1 MEISVGN
8 SGGSKTRSLDL
19 KTLYKSEVSN
29 KEAPVNKGKSSWLGN
44 GEEAETKKRK
54 HRKEVAISSFEDLT
68 ERKKIRPSIN
78 DIEIDGADTC
88 SAQPSG
94 IGQKINGGNGFNAIG
109 IHIGGDGH
117 SLLIPKRPRGSVGR
131 SKFAKNH
138 LLKPSA
144 ASGSVEKV
152 TKLKDELKEVM
163 QNEVSGRGEPMG
175 SNSSAEQ
182 NVKLNG
188 KSAVKARRKQKGV
201 VGLKGSQKQEL
212 AAITSSQHEKSNGG
226 DLVKPTGSLGSKD
239 QVAKL
244 KYEIKEIPQNKVPGA
259 DAHLN
264 SSSLGSKDQVDKL
277 KYEIKEI
284 PQNNFPGAD
293 APLSSNSTSSD
304 QMGML
309 NENCKG
315 KIRNNAKKKAIDDL
329 DGNQKQKEDLAVAG
343 SSQLVTGEGND
354 LVVNNKDSSFKRNN
368 GNRRKRK
375 MSGSGG
381 ETVSKK
387 VESSIEKKVGTCDLD
402 PDDDLEQNAARML
415 SSRFDPSCTG
425 FASRSRTSA
434 LSSPSGASLLEKP
447 TANAG
452 SEGPMTVSDPAS
464 ADTADRVLRPRR
476 QQKGKGTSRQ
486 RRHFYEI
493 HSDDMDAHWFLNRRI
508 KIFWPL
514 DESWY
519 YGLVNDYDAEKN
531 LHHIKYD
538 DRDEEWISLENER
551 FKLLLL
557 PSEVP
562 HKTSHKDTVSVDTH
576 KEGSNEDKGSRAFR
590 MNDETFMASHME
602 SEPII
607 SWLARSSH
615 RVKSSPSTSL
625 KKQKLS
631 HFSSEPLQLS
641 DNSIDVYKNGN
652 MGLLERETD
661 KPNCSAAFL
670 NISADRRKNEESVP
684 ENTNSSEG
692 HVPIVYVRR
701 RYRRFSDAARVLFV
715 NNNGCVNPSGHTA
728 SLSLVFQSSAEGSN
742 FLSCLGPGELHW
754 SLNSAGV
761 LKLDTTFLE
770 RKKFKICIPR
780 WPMLT
785 YILGVDILWLI
796 HSVLLLQYGTMVTMW
811 PTVVLEVL
819 FVDNIVGLRLFI
831 FEGCL
836 KQAVAFV
843 FLVMKVFCE
852 REKDESIGQKIPVT
866 SIRFKLTF
874 FQNLIKQKVFTY
886 YSFSEVRYSNWQYL
900 DSEFQ
905 PHCLLTKQLSL
916 PECTYDN
923 IKLLEAMQ
931 HSQLPYA
938 GQTTYF
944 EVFRKRSN
952 PGAVPLFNRS
962 RSSYPVSGS
971 RPSTIY
977 SLKHGNLPPF
987 ALSFTAAP
995 NFFLSLHLKLLLE
1008 RSITSVSLQDHDSV
1022 HSLHYPRDIFHPLAN
1037 DCSHGEDQFD
1047 IFSESSCK
1055 NHEKMSSF
1063 EAAGSEVVSTSSRL
1077 CKDAAVISIDGDLR
1091 KSSQLV
1097 LDAKLNV
1104 NRTSL
1109 SSKATQTV
1117 PVENGNSDKYEANVK
1132 GHALLAVSGAKCS
1145 SNLKGISVEIPTS
1158 DEVYRDCR
1166 KTPGAQ
1172 QVSDLTWNLSDG
1184 IICSPN
1190 PTGPRSLWHRNKS
1203 GSSSSSFGG
1212 PFHAWPD
1219 GKADFIGNGF
1229 GNGPKKPRTQV
1240 QYTLP
1245 SREFN
1250 FKNKGHNLI
1259 GLPYQRIRKAND
1271 KRTSDS
1277 SKGPR
1282 RNLELVAC
1290 DANILINGGDKGWR
1304 ECGARVFLE
1313 VADQNEWKLAVKC
1326 SGELRYSYKV
1336 HQDLQPGSTN
1346 RYTHAM
1352 MWKGGKDWAIEFPDR
1367 SQWFLFKEM
1376 HEECHNRNI
1385 RAASIK
1391 NIPIPGVRM
1400 IEDSVD
1406 DQDEM
1411 PFIRS
1416 PWYFRQVRNDV
1427 EMAMDGSHVIYD
1439 MDSEDEEW
1447 ISRSRASSQMQGG
1460 EDDMISHE
1468 IFEKVMDMLEKV
1480 SYAQKRDRFTSG
1492 EIDELIAR
1500 VSPMQ
1505 VAKSIYEHWREKRL
1519 RKGMP
1524 LIRQLQP
1531 PLWER
1536 YQQIC
1541 REWDELNPKLTTG
1554 SVTGSLEKA
1563 SAGDKPPMFAFCL
1576 KPRGLELLNKGSKHR
1591 PHKKISLSGHS
1602 HAFLGDHDSHH
1613 SSGRRVNSYA
1623 LGDETSDVS
1632 PLLTK
1637 MYSSRD
1643 PGHLSLEA
1651 ADASADWNH
1660 QLRIQ
1665 RHNPKSIR
1673 AVVSPKMAVASSTLR
1688 KAAVGNGKRN
1698 NGKKLNNAFADWHN
1712 QPSRQLLLG
1721 GSDLDEFRLRD
1732 ASSAAKHAR
1741 NMAKLKR
1748 ERAQKLMLSADLA
1761 IHKAVSALMTAEA
1774 IKACTEAAS
1783 HGRSVKSTSL
1793 PPSPS

>member
-29 KEAPVNKGKSSWLGN
+29 KEKSSWLGN

-54 HRKEVAISSFEDLT
+54 NRKEVAISSFEDLT

-78 DIEIDGADTC
+78 DIEIDGADSC

-94 IGQKINGGNGFNAIG
+94 VGQKINGGSGFNAIG
-109 IHIGGDGH
+109 INIGGDGH
-117 SLLIPKRPRGSVGR
+117 GLLIPKRPRGSVGR

-152 TKLKDELKEVM
+152 AKLKDELKKLM
-163 QNEVSGRGEPMG
+163 HNETSGRGEPVD

-188 KSAVKARRKQKGV
+188 KFGIKARRKQKGV
-201 VGLKGSQKQEL
+201 LGHKGSEKQEL
-212 AAITSSQHEKSNGG
+212 AAVTSSQCAKSDGG
-226 DLVKPTGSLGSKD
+226 DLVKPTGSSGSKD

-244 KYEIKEIPQNKVPGA
+244 KYEIKEFPQNKVPGA
-259 DAHLN
+259 DAHL
-264 SSSLGSKDQVDKL
+264 SCSSLGSEDQVDKL

-284 PQNNFPGAD
+284 PQSIFPGAD

-304 QMGML
+304 QMGKL
-309 NENCKG
+309 NENSKG
-315 KIRNNAKKKAIDDL
+315 KLRNNVKKKGIDDL

-343 SSQLVTGEGND
+343 SSQLVMGDGND
-354 LVVNNKDSSFKRNN
+354 MVVNNKDSSSKRNN
-368 GNRRKRK
+368 SNRRKRK
-375 MSGSGG
+375 MLGSGG

-425 FASRSRTSA
+425 FASRNRTSA
-434 LSSPSGASLLEKP
+434 LLSPNGVSLLEKP
-447 TANAG
+447 TANVV
-452 SEGPMTVSDPAS
+452 SEGSMAVSDPAS

-476 QQKGKGTSRQ
+476 QQKGKGTSRK

-562 HKTSHKDTVSVDTH
+562 HKTSHKDAASVHTN
-576 KEGSNEDKGSRAFR
+576 KEGINEDKGSRAFH

-631 HFSSEPLQLS
+631 HFPSEPLLLS
-641 DNSIDVYKNGN
+641 DNSIDVYNNGN
-652 MGLLERETD
+652 MDLLERETD
-661 KPNCSAAFL
+661 KPNCSASFL
-670 NISADRRKNEESVP
+670 NISVDSRKNEESVP

-692 HVPIVYVRR
+692 HLPIVYVRR

-715 NNNGCVNPSGHTA
+715 NNNGCVDPSGPTA
-728 SLSLVFQSSAEGSN
+728 SLSRVFQSSAEGSI
-742 FLSCLGPGELHW
+742 FLPCLGPGELHW

-761 LKLDTTFLE
+761 LKLNTTFLE
-770 RKKFKICIPR
+770 SKKFKICISL

-843 FLVMKVFCE
+843 FLVMEVFCE
-852 REKDESIGQKIPVT
+852 PEKDESFGQQIPVT
-866 SIRFKLTF
+866 SIRFKLSF
-874 FQNLIKQKVFTY
+874 FQKLIKQKVFTY
-886 YSFSEVRYSNWQYL
+886 YSFSKVRDSNWQYL

-931 HSQLPYA
+931 PSQLRYA
-938 GQTTYF
+938 GRTTYF
-944 EVFRKRSN
+944 EVLRKKSN
-952 PGAVPLFNRS
+952 CGAVLSFNTS
-962 RSSYPVSGS
+962 RSSYPASGS

-1022 HSLHYPRDIFHPLAN
+1022 RSLNYPRDTFHPCAD
-1037 DCSHGEDQFD
+1037 DCSQGEDQFE
-1047 IFSESSCK
+1047 IFSENSSK
-1055 NHEKMSSF
+1055 SHEEMSSLD
-1063 EAAGSEVVSTSSRL
+1063 AAGSGVVCTSSRL
-1077 CKDAAVISIDGDLR
+1077 CKDAAVISIDGGLR

-1097 LDAKLNV
+1097 PDAKLNV
-1104 NRTSL
+1104 NRTSI
-1109 SSKATQTV
+1109 SSKDAETV
-1117 PVENGNSDKYEANVK
+1117 PVEIGNSDKYEANVK
-1132 GHALLAVSGAKCS
+1132 DQAVSGAMCS
-1145 SNLKGISVEIPTS
+1145 SYLKGISVEVPTS
-1158 DEVYRDCR
+1158 DVVYRDCR

-1203 GSSSSSFGG
+1203 GSISSSFGD
-1212 PFHAWPD
+1212 PLHAWPE
-1219 GKADFIGNGF
+1219 GRADFIGNGF

-1250 FKNKGHNLI
+1250 FKNKGHNQI

-1326 SGELRYSYKV
+1326 NGELRYSYKV

-1352 MWKGGKDWAIEFPDR
+1352 MWKGGKDWALEFPDR

-1391 NIPIPGVRM
+1391 NIPIPGVRL
-1400 IEDSVD
+1400 IEDSVE
-1406 DQDEM
+1406 DQEEM

-1439 MDSEDEEW
+1439 MDTEDEEW
-1447 ISRSRASSQMQGG
+1447 ISRSRASCQMQGG
-1460 EDDMISHE
+1460 EDNMISHE
-1468 IFEKVMDMLEKV
+1468 LFEKVMDMLEKV
-1480 SYAQKRDRFTSG
+1480 SYAQKRDQFTSG

-1554 SVTGSLEKA
+1554 TVTGSLEKA

-1613 SSGRRVNSYA
+1613 SSGRRVNAYA
-1623 LGDETSDVS
+1623 LGDESPDVS

-1637 MYSSRD
+1637 MYSPRD
-1643 PGHLSLEA
+1643 PGHLSLDA
-1651 ADASADWNH
+1651 ADASAEWNH

-1665 RHNPKSIR
+1665 RHNSKSIR
-1673 AVVSPKMAVASSTLR
+1673 AVVSPKMAVSSSTLR
-1688 KAAVGNGKRN
+1688 KATAGNGKRN
-1698 NGKKLNNAFADWHN
+1698 NGKRLSNAFADWHN

-1783 HGRSVKSTSL
+1783 LGRSVKSTSL

>member
-29 KEAPVNKGKSSWLGN
+29 KGGTVNKGKSSSSWLGN

-54 HRKEVAISSFEDLT
+54 NRKEVTVSSFEDLT
-68 ERKKIRPSIN
+68 ERKKIRPSLNEI

-88 SAQPSG
+88 
-94 IGQKINGGNGFNAIG
+94 NGFNAVGMSIV
-109 IHIGGDGH
+109 GDGH
-117 SLLIPKRPRGSVGR
+117 GILIPKRPRGSV
-131 SKFAKNH
+131 
-138 LLKPSA
+138 
-144 ASGSVEKV
+144 
-152 TKLKDELKEVM
+152 
-163 QNEVSGRGEPMG
+163 
-175 SNSSAEQ
+175 
-182 NVKLNG
+182 
-188 KSAVKARRKQKGV
+188 
-201 VGLKGSQKQEL
+201 
-212 AAITSSQHEKSNGG
+212 
-226 DLVKPTGSLGSKD
+226 
-239 QVAKL
+239 
-244 KYEIKEIPQNKVPGA
+244 
-259 DAHLN
+259 
-264 SSSLGSKDQVDKL
+264 
-277 KYEIKEI
+277 
-284 PQNNFPGAD
+284 
-293 APLSSNSTSSD
+293 
-304 QMGML
+304 
-309 NENCKG
+309 
-315 KIRNNAKKKAIDDL
+315 
-329 DGNQKQKEDLAVAG
+329 GNQKQKEDLAVAG
-343 SSQLVTGEGND
+343 SSQLVMGEDTD
-354 LVVNNKDSSFKRNN
+354 LVVNNKDSTSKRSSS
-368 GNRRKRK
+368 NRRKRK
-375 MSGSGG
+375 MLGSGS

-387 VESSIEKKVGTCDLD
+387 VVESSSIEKKVGACDLD
-402 PDDDLEQNAARML
+402 PEDDLEQNAARML

-425 FASRSRTSA
+425 FASRNRTSA
-434 LSSPSGASLLEKP
+434 LSSPNGVSLLEKP
-447 TANAG
+447 TANIV
-452 SEGPMTVSDPAS
+452 SEGPMVVYDPAS

-476 QQKGKGTSRQ
+476 QQKGKGTSRK

-557 PSEVP
+557 SSEVP
-562 HKTSHKDTVSVDTH
+562 HKTSHKDTASVDTH
-576 KEGSNEDKGSRAFR
+576 KEGGIKEFKGSRTNHS
-590 MNDETFMASHME
+590 MNDESFMATYME

-615 RVKSSPSTSL
+615 
-625 KKQKLS
+625 
-631 HFSSEPLQLS
+631 H
-641 DNSIDVYKNGN
+641 VYNGN
-652 MGLLERETD
+652 MGLLERE
-661 KPNCSAAFL
+661 
-670 NISADRRKNEESVP
+670 NISVDRRKNEESVP
-684 ENTNSSEG
+684 ESTNSSEG
-692 HVPIVYVRR
+692 HPIVYVRR
-701 RYRRFSDAARVLFV
+701 RYRRFSDAPRVLFV
-715 NNNGCVNPSGHTA
+715 NDNGCVNPSADGR
-728 SLSLVFQSSAEGSN
+728 N
-742 FLSCLGPGELHW
+742 FVSHW
-754 SLNSAGV
+754 SVNSAGA
-761 LKLDTTFLE
+761 LKSDTTFLE
-770 RKKFKICIPR
+770 SKKFTICISL

-843 FLVMKVFCE
+843 FLVMQVFCE
-852 REKDESIGQKIPVT
+852 PEKEKSTGQKIPVT
-866 SIRFKLTF
+866 SIRFKLSF

-886 YSFSEVRYSNWQYL
+886 YSFSKVRDSNWQYL
-900 DSEFQ
+900 DSQFQ

-944 EVFRKRSN
+944 EVSRKRSN
-952 PGAVPLFNRS
+952 PGAVSLFNRS
-962 RSSYPVSGS
+962 RSSYPVSGC

-977 SLKHGNLPPF
+977 SSKHGNLPPF

-1022 HSLHYPRDIFHPLAN
+1022 HHPRDTFHPLAN
-1037 DCSHGEDQFD
+1037 DCSHTEDQVE
-1047 IFSESSCK
+1047 ILSESSCK
-1055 NHEKMSSF
+1055 SHEKMSSF
-1063 EAAGSEVVSTSSRL
+1063 EAAGSGL
-1077 CKDAAVISIDGDLR
+1077 ISIDGGLK

-1104 NRTSL
+1104 NRTSI
-1109 SSKATQTV
+1109 SFEAAQTV
-1117 PVENGNSDKYEANVK
+1117 PVVEIGNSSKYEADVK
-1132 GHALLAVSGAKCS
+1132 DHALPA
-1145 SNLKGISVEIPTS
+1145 NLKGISVEIPTP
-1158 DEVYRDCR
+1158 DEAYRDCR

-1172 QVSDLTWNLSDG
+1172 QVSDLAWNLSDG

-1203 GSSSSSFGG
+1203 GLSSSCYGD
-1212 PFHAWPD
+1212 PLHAWPD
-1219 GKADFIGNGF
+1219 GKVDYIGNGF

-1240 QYTLP
+1240 QYTMP
-1245 SREFN
+1245 PREFN
-1250 FKNKGHNLI
+1250 FKNKGHNQT

-1290 DANILINGGDKGWR
+1290 DANILINGGEKGWR

-1326 SGELRYSYKV
+1326 NGELRYSYKV

-1352 MWKGGKDWAIEFPDR
+1352 MWKGGKDWALEFPDR

-1391 NIPIPGVRM
+1391 NIPIPGVRL

-1406 DQDEM
+1406 DQEEM
-1411 PFIRS
+1411 PFVRS

-1427 EMAMDGSHVIYD
+1427 EMAMDGSHVVYD

-1447 ISRSRASSQMQGG
+1447 ITRQEGG
-1460 EDDMISHE
+1460 EDDVISHE
-1468 IFEKVMDMLEKV
+1468 VFEKVMDMLEKV
-1480 SYAQKRDRFTSG
+1480 SYAQKRDHFTSG

-1524 LIRQLQP
+1524 LIRQLQIGHTIMTIIVNGAMDAEIPGLQMLTAVSSYWEMSGRPKRYLMFRCVPLETREIKFGTRITQIFLPFVRSQNVYTSAAP

-1541 REWDELNPKLTTG
+1541 REWDELNPKITTG

-1602 HAFLGDHDSHH
+1602 HAFLGDHDTHH
-1613 SSGRRVNSYA
+1613 SGRRVNPYA
-1623 LGDETSDVS
+1623 LGDEGSDVS
-1632 PLLTK
+1632 PLLNK
-1637 MYSSRD
+1637 IYSPRD
-1643 PGHLSLEA
+1643 PGHLSLDA
-1651 ADASADWNH
+1651 ADSSADWNH

-1665 RHNPKSIR
+1665 RHNSNSKNIR
-1673 AVVSPKMAVASSTLR
+1673 AAVSPKR
-1688 KAAVGNGKRN
+1688 KAAAGKRS
-1698 NGKKLNNAFADWHN
+1698 NGKKPNNTFGDWHN

-1732 ASSAAKHAR
+1732 ASGAAKHAR
-1741 NMAKLKR
+1741 TMAKLKR
-1748 ERAQKLMLSADLA
+1748 EKAQKLMLSADLA

-1774 IKACTEAAS
+1774 IRACNEAAS
-1783 HGRSVKSTSL
+1783 YCGRSMKSTTSL